1 MLLVDGPT
9 RKGTQFCVVALPNN
23 LKDRSSKKNLKDRKL
38 MLDYIKPLQ
47 NNVRDSCF
55 INSLLSL
62 SLSYTH

>member
-47 NNVRDSCF
+47 NNVRDKKVVS
-55 INSLLSL
+55 
-62 SLSYTH
+62 